1 MTKKINQKQVDGNI
15 VNSITGSYIDNA
27 DPKNPKS
34 TLPLNVATETYVNS
48 QGFLKTESDPWGA
61 DTIVVT
67 GTSTK
72 NLTMTLRNGVQISA
86 SWVDLNTTYNA
97 ITAQSL
103 ATATST
109 ENKVISDKVLVDYLN
124 ARLAAAMIYKGQ
136 VTNYAN
142 LPTTNNQTGH
152 TYNIVNPFTVGGQN
166 YPAGSNVAWNGTDWD
181 VLAGFIDTSIFL
193 TSESD
198 PTGVKTVVVTGGTTK
213 TLTVTLNNN
222 TTKVVTWNDTT
233 YAAGLLADLQA
244 GTSNTAKLWSEKI
257 LNDWLNGKDFAT
269 IADVTTFFGM
279 QRNDMF
285 VIVNGNISGNT
296 VTLNLTAAR
305 KTTSVILPFYNG
317 IKLPATAVS
326 INGAGTQMTINQ
338 LLIPT
343 PIEVGEEVEVVY
355 MG

>member
-1 MTKKINQKQVDGNI
+1 MSRKINQKQVDGNI
-15 VNSITGSYIDNA
+15 VNSVSGTYIDNT

-34 TLPLNVATETYVNS
+34 TVPANVATETYVNS
-48 QGFLKTESDPWGA
+48 QGFLKNESDPWGA
-61 DTIVVT
+61 DSLVVS
-67 GTSTK
+67 GTTTK
-72 NLTMTLRNGVQISA
+72 NLTLTLRNGVQISA
-86 SWVDLNTTYNA
+86 SWADLNTTYNFM
-97 ITAQSL
+97 TSGDL
-103 ATATST
+103 ATGTDT
-109 ENKVISDKVLVDYLN
+109 ENKLIAAVTLVNYIN
-124 ARLAAAMIYKGQ
+124 SRLAAVYKSKGSVQ
-136 VTNYAN
+136 TYGN
-142 LPTTNNQTGH
+142 LPPTGQQVGDV
-152 TYNIVNPFTVGGQN
+152 YNIINANTNP
-166 YPAGSNVAWNGTDWD
+166 PIKAGDNVVWTGTDWD
-181 VLAGFIDTSIFL
+181 VLAGFVDTSMFL
-193 TSESD
+193 TSETD
-198 PTGVKTVVVTGGTTK
+198 PTGVKTVVVTGGSTK

-222 TTKVVTWNDTT
+222 TTKVATWNDTT

-244 GTSNTAKLWSEKI
+244 GTSTTAKLWSEKI

-269 IADVTTFFGM
+269 IADVTTFFGA

-296 VTLNLTAAR
+296 VSLNLTAAR
-305 KTTSVILPFYNG
+305 KTTSIILPFYNG